1 MNHNA
6 SLRGDKGMLRI
17 KRFSFV
23 IASLATLSFLAACER
38 STHVRIEGS
47 TQPVFVLSG
56 SGRLCS
62 FVVYSPEFS
71 QKAKSPS
78 DEDLA
83 LWKFNVAETRSTG
96 TPVGSLDRIVYGVLP
111 EGYMQ
116 IKPQIGSAPPLKEG
130 AKYFYDVTTTNAP
143 GTAGYFEIK
152 DSRAVSTDGPDTCF
166 GTEGKKWVRVPCH

>member
-1 MNHNA
+1 
-6 SLRGDKGMLRI
+6 MLGI
-17 KRFSFV
+17 KRFIFV
-23 IASLATLSFLAACER
+23 VASLVTVLFLVACER

-47 TQPVFVLSG
+47 AQPVFVLSG

-71 QKAKSPS
+71 QKAKSPW

-83 LWKFNVAETRSTG
+83 LWKIDVAEGRSTG
-96 TPVGSLDRIVYGVLP
+96 TPVGSLDRIVYGVSP

-130 AKYFYDVTTTNAP
+130 AKYFYEVTTTNAS
-143 GTAGYFEIK
+143 GTAGYFQIK

-166 GTEGKKWVRVPCH
+166 GGEGKKWARVPCR

>member
-6 SLRGDKGMLRI
+6 SLRDDKSMLGI
-17 KRFSFV
+17 KRFIFV
-23 IASLATLSFLAACER
+23 VASLVTVLFLVACER

-47 TQPVFVLSG
+47 AQPVFVLSG

-71 QKAKSPS
+71 QKAKSPW

-83 LWKFNVAETRSTG
+83 LWKIDVAEGRSAG

-111 EGYMQ
+111 EGYVQ

-143 GTAGYFEIK
+143 GIAGYVEIK

-166 GTEGKKWVRVPCH
+166 GGEGKKWARVPCR